1 MKPLPYYA
9 FKYESF
15 QKKSWGLIYIVYV
28 PVLFA
33 EPGKDGSQVLVCV
46 LTVYNIPKVAVL
58 MTLTMVA
65 VTKVTISKKRS
76 MDH

>member
-33 EPGKDGSQVLVCV
+33 EPGKDGSRGQF
-46 LTVYNIPKVAVL
+46 
-58 MTLTMVA
+58 
-65 VTKVTISKKRS
+65 
-76 MDH
+76 D